1 MGGPSASLAEGKAAA
16 QDKPSCLILQVTG
29 GLLLRSWDRRW
40 SGHHGSFRGREAEDL
55 GLAAPAGKG
64 SYFSRAELLGK
75 WLKSEAKC
83 HIARPLKSG
92 LKGKENDCQSVRCSS
107 STQGP

>member
-55 GLAAPAGKG
+55 GLAAPVLARALIFLVLNCWG
-64 SYFSRAELLGK
+64 SG
-75 WLKSEAKC
+75 
-83 HIARPLKSG
+83 
-92 LKGKENDCQSVRCSS
+92 
-107 STQGP
+107 